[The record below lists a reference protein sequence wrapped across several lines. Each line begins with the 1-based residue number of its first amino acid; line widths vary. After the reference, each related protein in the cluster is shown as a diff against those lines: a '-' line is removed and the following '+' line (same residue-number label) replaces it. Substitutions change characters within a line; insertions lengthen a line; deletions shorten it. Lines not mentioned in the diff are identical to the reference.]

1 MAAGLKISGGE
12 GVSMCWANP
21 AHPGSD
27 RVNWLTDQPRFCFLW
42 RVLLLSMSTKKCTK
56 STIFWQISWPYSNQ
70 GGGADYDLPSDFWT
84 VRRLW
89 SIDCSPD
96 PISNSESSRI
106 FNITDRLWWKKC
118 KMCLY
123 WSKKNRENLD
133 RSCWIRKKDMI
144 FFWNIFSGTIYNQKG
159 ALKNVFSHFRRLV
172 QPFRLLRMKCVGLEM
187 FFLKVR
193 KFQRDILVS
202 SNLPMNKRILP

>member
-1 MAAGLKISGGE
+1 MAAGLKILGGE
-12 GVSMCWANP
+12 GVSICWANP

-27 RVNWLTDQPRFCFLW
+27 RVNWLTDQPRFCFVW

-70 GGGADYDLPSDFWT
+70 GRGGGADYDLPSDFWT

-123 WSKKNRENLD
+123 WSKKIVKI
-133 RSCWIRKKDMI
+133 WIAAVGSGKKTWYFSEI
-144 FFWNIFSGTIYNQKG
+144 FFQGQFTTKKELWRTYSHTSGDWCSHSDSYGWNVL
-159 ALKNVFSHFRRLV
+159 AWR
-172 QPFRLLRMKCVGLEM
+172 C
-187 FFLKVR
+187 FF
-193 KFQRDILVS
+193 
-202 SNLPMNKRILP
+202 